1 MLDRLTAET
10 FDPLCESRFRI
21 VFAPESAIEATL
33 ARVSRW
39 GSTEDG
45 HRQPFTLYFLGP
57 LNPILPQRIYRLE
70 HEALQPLDVFLVP
83 TGPDR
88 GQMGYEAVFN

>member
-21 VFAPESAIEATL
+21 VYAPDSAVESTL

-39 GSTEDG
+39 GSTGDG
-45 HRQPFTLYFLGP
+45 GRQPFTLYFLGP

-70 HEALQPLDVFLVP
+70 HEMLEPLDVFLVP
-83 TGPDR
+83 TGPDK